1 MDTHT
6 SPNNDMAAAMSIA
19 GDARSQARF
28 AGTAPPQSRSV
39 WGRMNAKVKILVL
52 ALPVGLFIAFN
63 PLSEPSAPSPAAKAP
78 SEAAAPAQAAKAP
91 EASPLAAKPAAAPAP
106 APKFDGAVGPL
117 TPSARSAPMA
127 KAAPAPGS
135 HPLAAPSAPKPN
147 EAHPLAIDPIANAL
161 PDGGNGMSS
170 FQIANAL
177 AEIDGF
183 ASMATAIEEYKLKPY
198 YDPGGLNVGMG
209 YCITKRLAEYG
220 KARVRADL
228 SSAGFSSNEV
238 DILLRGTDRKAI
250 AKIEVNA
257 VNAVRLIDATRD
269 DYRGLARNAIGP
281 AVFDK
286 MPQHRQIAMA
296 YLAYNTGDVGQFK
309 QLVSALRGGNDSKA
323 MLNMTVKWRDNG
335 GEVHANHR
343 LRSYIQA
350 MFLGPEHFKRAIS
363 DPHSFEGHMAN
374 ANAESALAEIAG
386 AAQKPDG
393 LSSKLLARRMQA
405 NPWAFKA
412 FSAEKQKLP
421 VGKGL

>member
-6 SPNNDMAAAMSIA
+6 SPQNDMAAAMAIA

-28 AGTAPPQSRSV
+28 AGPATPQSRSV

-78 SEAAAPAQAAKAP
+78 SEAPAPAHAAQAP
-91 EASPLAAKPAAAPAP
+91 EAAPLAAKPAAA

-117 TPSARSAPMA
+117 SPSARSAPPVA
-127 KAAPAPGS
+127 KAAPAPAA
-135 HPLAAPSAPKPN
+135 HPLAAPASPKPRETN
-147 EAHPLAIDPIANAL
+147 PLAIDPIAKAL
-161 PDGGNGMSS
+161 PDGGRGMSS

-183 ASMATAIEEYKLKPY
+183 ASMATAIEEYKEKPY

-220 KARVRADL
+220 KERVRADL
-228 SSAGFSSNEV
+228 SSAGFTPTEV
-238 DILLRGTDRKAI
+238 DTLLRNKDRKAI
-250 AKIEVNA
+250 AKINVNA

-269 DYRGLARNAIGP
+269 DYRGLARNAIG
-281 AVFDK
+281 ASVFDK
-286 MPQHRQIAMA
+286 MPEHRQTAMS

-335 GEVHANHR
+335 GEIHANHR

-412 FSAEKQKLP
+412 YSAEKQKLP
-421 VGKGL
+421 VAKGL